1 MLNDLTDEPSIKT
14 KADVLDLI
22 ISFLME
28 HEKHMDQTLQ
38 RIERIADILLRNAR
52 HREPIPAPNQQGGI
66 QPHAFTLNITN
77 PDNFKKLRSLK
88 IEWELKRGDAD
99 EEDSDAEVTIS
110 GLERAIGKDRTSP

>member
-1 MLNDLTDEPSIKT
+1 MLNDVTDEPSIKT

-52 HREPIPAPNQQGGI
+52 YSENLPAPDQQGGT
-66 QPHAFTLNITN
+66 QPHTFTLSITN
-77 PDNFKKLRSLK
+77 PENFKELRSLK
-88 IEWELKRGDAD
+88 IEWGPTREDTDEAD
-99 EEDSDAEVTIS
+99 SEAHVTIS
-110 GLERAIGKDRTSP
+110 GLERAIGKD